1 MLDSNWSVE
10 EYFEIRD
17 DVQEYLNSDTY
28 KNNSSYQRLNSS
40 HKKVV
45 SNYANLV
52 YENSKLIEPT
62 ISRDMQIL
70 VSDLDGYLVSF
81 DHRLKTVDSIR
92 RKIIADSKDYN
103 GSYHRA
109 ALNLC
114 DSVRYTI
121 VIDDHL
127 YVDKVDDYLHKLEDM
142 GYLVLDV
149 KNNWGKAFYQG
160 INTRI
165 VAKNHEDIFEVQF
178 HTPVSYQIKEKNTR
192 DLYLVIRDEFA
203 PLELQVRANKLRKL
217 LQTRVVAPENA
228 KEYQYDPDVKR
239 R

>member
-1 MLDSNWSVE
+1 MSDSNWSVE
-10 EYFEIRD
+10 EYFKIRD
-17 DVQEYLNSDTY
+17 DVQDYLNSDTY
-28 KNNSSYQRLNSS
+28 KKNSAYQRLNSS

-45 SNYANLV
+45 SDYANLV
-52 YENSKLIEPT
+52 YENSKLIEPM
-62 ISRDMQIL
+62 ISHDMQEL
-70 VSDLDGYLVSF
+70 VSDSEGRLVSLEN
-81 DHRLKTVDSIR
+81 RLKTIHSLR
-92 RKIIADSKDYN
+92 RKIIADSKDYD

-121 VIDDHL
+121 IIDDHL
-127 YVDKVDDYLHKLEDM
+127 YVDKVDEYLHNLEAM
-142 GYLVLDV
+142 GYEVIDV
-149 KNNWGKAFYQG
+149 KNNWGKAVYQG

-165 VAKNHEDIFEVQF
+165 VAKNKEDVFEVQF

-192 DLYLVIRDEFA
+192 DLYQVIRDELA
-203 PLELQVRANKLRKL
+203 PIELQVRANKLRKL

-228 KEYQYDPDVKR
+228 IEYQFDPDVKR

>member
-1 MLDSNWSVE
+1 MIDSNWSVE

-28 KNNSSYQRLNSS
+28 KNNSAYQRLNSN

-45 SNYANLV
+45 SDYANLV
-52 YENSKLIEPT
+52 YENSKLIEPM
-62 ISRDMQIL
+62 ISRDMQTL
-70 VSDLDGYLVSF
+70 VSDSVGYLESF
-81 DHRLKTVDSIR
+81 EHRLKTVTSIR
-92 RKIIADSKDYN
+92 RKIIADSKDYG

-114 DSVRYTI
+114 DSVRYT
-121 VIDDHL
+121 VIINDYL
-127 YVDKVDDYLHKLEDM
+127 YVDTVDDYLHRLEDM
-142 GYLVLDV
+142 GYQVIDV
-149 KNNWGKAFYQG
+149 KNNWGKPFYQG
-160 INTRI
+160 INARL
-165 VAKNHEDIFEVQF
+165 VAKNQEDIFEVQF

-228 KEYQYDPDVKR
+228 IEYEFNPDMKR